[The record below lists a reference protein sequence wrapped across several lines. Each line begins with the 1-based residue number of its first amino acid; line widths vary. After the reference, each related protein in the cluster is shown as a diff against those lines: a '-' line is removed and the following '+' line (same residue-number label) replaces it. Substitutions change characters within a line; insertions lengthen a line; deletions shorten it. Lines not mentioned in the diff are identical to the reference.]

1 MVVVQDQRTGVS
13 SQARLTRNNGR
24 QDLPT
29 RDLFDRSNP
38 GPWLS
43 KLHLV
48 TQYDGIVVSKL
59 DRLSRGRGW
68 GIRAWAVENRK
79 KLIVVNP
86 ELSWPP
92 GKGDAVTP
100 LAGDGSGT
108 GARC

>member
-1 MVVVQDQRTGVS
+1 MCRNGHDVIATTADKISGRTS
-13 SQARLTRNNGR
+13 
-24 QDLPT
+24 
-29 RDLFDRSNP
+29 LFDRPNL
-38 GPWLS
+38 GPWLT
-43 KLHLV
+43 KPHLV

-59 DRLSRGRGW
+59 DRLSRGRDW